1 MHQNSDKDV
10 DQRTSVAA
18 RRRAEMEKHLFS
30 VTLELLSK
38 KMPSEI
44 SVNDVISQANVS
56 RGTFYKYFDSLAQVF
71 IELSARLAED
81 LALTAD
87 HLIVLIP
94 DAATRIATGT
104 RFVLHFS
111 RRAPLCGKLIVQSGW
126 PVSHSAET
134 FLGFLQRDVELAM
147 AQGAFEKMQ
156 GSVAANL
163 IIGPMLGGIQA
174 MLLSPSV
181 PDYAEQLTL
190 RILLSLGMNRPAAE
204 QAVAVPLPEVAWPPT
219 GFIAEILRISAASG
233 NG

>member
-1 MHQNSDKDV
+1 MHQNSEKDV

-38 KMPSEI
+38 KLPSEI

-71 IELSARLAED
+71 IALSALVAED
-81 LALTAD
+81 LAPTAD
-87 HLIVLIP
+87 RLIVLIP

-104 RFVLHFS
+104 RFVLHFA

-126 PVSHSAET
+126 PVAHSAET
-134 FLGFLQRDVELAM
+134 FLGFLQRDVELAI
-147 AQGAFEKMQ
+147 AQGAFEKMH
-156 GSVAANL
+156 GSVASNL

-174 MLLSPSV
+174 MLLGPSV

-190 RILLSLGMNRPAAE
+190 RILLSLGMNRSTAE
-204 QAVAVPLPEVAWPPT
+204 QAVALPLPEVAWPPN
-219 GFIAEILRISAASG
+219 GLIAEILRISATSG
-233 NG
+233 SG